1 MPSIGFVFHLAGSRA
16 GPAHDGDDTQP
27 MDLDTPIADIFNL
40 EMPVDDDDD
49 DGEEIPS
56 TQPDLDDGDDR
67 EEESE
72 PPKASESGWET

>member
-1 MPSIGFVFHLAGSRA
+1 MPSTGFLFHLAGSRA

-40 EMPVDDDDD
+40 EMPVDDHDD
-49 DGEEIPS
+49 EIPS

>member
-1 MPSIGFVFHLAGSRA
+1 
-16 GPAHDGDDTQP
+16 

-40 EMPVDDDDD
+40 EMPVDDHDD
-49 DGEEIPS
+49 EEIPS

-72 PPKASESGWET
+72 PPKASEPGWGNIISETISWQPLTSKRALG

>member
-1 MPSIGFVFHLAGSRA
+1 MPSTGFVFHLAGSRA

-40 EMPVDDDDD
+40 EMPVDDHDD
-49 DGEEIPS
+49 EEIPS
-56 TQPDLDDGDDR
+56 TQSDLDDGDDR

>member
-1 MPSIGFVFHLAGSRA
+1 MPSTGFLFHLAGSRA

-40 EMPVDDDDD
+40 EMPVDDHDD
-49 DGEEIPS
+49 EEIPS
-56 TQPDLDDGDDR
+56 TQSDLDDGDDR

>member
-1 MPSIGFVFHLAGSRA
+1 
-16 GPAHDGDDTQP
+16 
-27 MDLDTPIADIFNL
+27 
-40 EMPVDDDDD
+40 MPVDDHDD
-49 DGEEIPS
+49 EEIPS

>member
-1 MPSIGFVFHLAGSRA
+1 MPSTGFVFHLAGSRA

-40 EMPVDDDDD
+40 EMPADDHDD
-49 DGEEIPS
+49 EEIPS